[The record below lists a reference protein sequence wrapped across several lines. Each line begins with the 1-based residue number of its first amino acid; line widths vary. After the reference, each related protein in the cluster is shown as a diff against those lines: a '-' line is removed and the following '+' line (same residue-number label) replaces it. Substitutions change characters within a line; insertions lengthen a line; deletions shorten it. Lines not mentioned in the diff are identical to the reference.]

1 MRLFTSTLCIIALFS
16 FVVPATAAA
25 EEKIAV
31 VDMLKLVE
39 SHPDTAKLEQTY
51 RGKMQAAEAALNA
64 AKKRVT
70 TLESKIKEAPEG
82 SQQRD
87 IAQVNLDRQLW
98 QSNYDFKRSVFVANR
113 AYLAELELIYVS
125 ITRLVQSYAMS
136 NKYTLVLQRMAGEL
150 GPKDKNE
157 FILKVVVRTVVYS
170 EARKDIT
177 DAIKAMFPK
186 K

>member
-1 MRLFTSTLCIIALFS
+1 MRLIASMLCVLALLTFAMPD
-16 FVVPATAAA
+16 VAAA

-51 RGKMQAAEAALNA
+51 RSKMQAAEAALNA
-64 AKKRVT
+64 AKKRVAS
-70 TLESKIKEAPEG
+70 LEAKIKEAPEG
-82 SQQRD
+82 SEKRD

-98 QSNYDFKRSVFVANR
+98 QSNYDFKRAVFVANR
-113 AYLAELELIYVS
+113 AYLAELETIYVS
-125 ITRLVQSYAMS
+125 ITNLVKHHAMT
-136 NKYTLVLQRMAGEL
+136 NGYTLVLQRMDGEL

-170 EARKDIT
+170 ENRHDIT
-177 DAIKAMFPK
+177 DAVKAKFPK
-186 K
+186 